1 MPEDWGIYVIFKI
14 FNMIGYILLAILMVG
29 AWTLLGIGVKK
40 DIDWALIV
48 GVIFGLLFTVPFLV
62 TSIEFGVKR
71 SDAVSF
77 MSNRDY
83 QQELI
88 YSINDNMSPQ
98 TISRIISSAANINES
113 IERNKAHCNSVM
125 WGFMYNKGIAEVEP
139 IEIPKVKCQIT
150 IENDED

>member
-1 MPEDWGIYVIFKI
+1 
-14 FNMIGYILLAILMVG
+14 MIGYVLLAILMVG
-29 AWTLLGIGVKK
+29 AWTLFGFGVKR
-40 DIDWALIV
+40 DTDWQLTV
-48 GVIFGLLFTVPFLV
+48 GIIFGLISTVVFLAS
-62 TSIEFGVKR
+62 SIEFGMKR

-77 MSNRDY
+77 ENDRDY

-98 TISRIISSAANINES
+98 TISRIVSSAVYTNER

-139 IEIPKVKCQIT
+139 IEIPKLKYQIVV
-150 IENDED
+150 EK

>member
-1 MPEDWGIYVIFKI
+1 
-14 FNMIGYILLAILMVG
+14 MIGYILLAILMVG

-40 DIDWALIV
+40 DMDWALIV
-48 GVIFGLLFTVPFLV
+48 GVIFGLLFTVPFLLV
-62 TSIEFGVKR
+62 TSIEFGAKR

-98 TISRIISSAANINES
+98 TISRIISSATYINEK
-113 IERNKAHCNSVM
+113 IEENKSHCNSVM

-139 IEIPKVKCQIT
+139 IEIPKLKYQIV
-150 IENDED
+150 IEE

>member
-1 MPEDWGIYVIFKI
+1 
-14 FNMIGYILLAILMVG
+14 MIGYVLLAILMVG
-29 AWTLLGIGVKK
+29 SWALFEIGLKK
-40 DIDWALIV
+40 DVDWAGVI
-48 GVIFGLLFTVPFLV
+48 GVIFGLLFTVPFLMA
-62 TSIEFGVKR
+62 SIEFGVKR
-71 SDAVSF
+71 SDVVSF
-77 MSNRDY
+77 MSDRDY

-98 TISRIISSAANINES
+98 TISRIISSAANINER

-139 IEIPKVKCQIT
+139 IEIPKLKYQIT

>member
-1 MPEDWGIYVIFKI
+1 
-14 FNMIGYILLAILMVG
+14 MIGYILLAILMAE
-29 AWTLLGIGVKK
+29 AWTLFGFGVKR
-40 DIDWALIV
+40 DTDWQLIV
-48 GVIFGLLFTVPFLV
+48 GIIFGLISTVVFLV
-62 TSIEFGVKR
+62 SSIEFGMKR

-77 MSNRDY
+77 ENDRDY

-98 TISRIISSAANINES
+98 TISRIVSSAAYTNER

-139 IEIPKVKCQIT
+139 IEIPKLKYQIT
-150 IENDED
+150 IENDEG

>member
-14 FNMIGYILLAILMVG
+14 FNMIGYVLLAILMVG
-29 AWTLLGIGVKK
+29 AWTLFGFGVKR
-40 DIDWALIV
+40 DTDWQLAV
-48 GVIFGLLFTVPFLV
+48 GIIFGLISTVVFLAS
-62 TSIEFGVKR
+62 SIEFGMKR

-77 MSNRDY
+77 ENDRDY

-98 TISRIISSAANINES
+98 TISRIVSSAVYTNER

-139 IEIPKVKCQIT
+139 IEIPKLKYQIVV
-150 IENDED
+150 EK

>member
-1 MPEDWGIYVIFKI
+1 MPEDWIIYVIFKI

-40 DIDWALIV
+40 DMDWAFIV
-48 GVIFGLLFTVPFLV
+48 GVIFGLLFTVPFSV
-62 TSIEFGVKR
+62 ISIEFGEKR

-98 TISRIISSAANINES
+98 TISKIVASATYINER
-113 IERNKAHCNSVM
+113 IERNQQHCDSKM
-125 WGFMYNKGIAEVEP
+125 WGFMYNKGIAGVEP
-139 IEIPKVKCQIT
+139 IEIPKLKYQIVV
-150 IENDED
+150 EE

>member
-1 MPEDWGIYVIFKI
+1 
-14 FNMIGYILLAILMVG
+14 MIGYILLAILTVG
-29 AWTLLGIGVKK
+29 AWTLFGIGLKK
-40 DIDWALIV
+40 DMEGAVIV

-71 SDAVSF
+71 SDAVLF
-77 MSNRDY
+77 ANNRDY

-98 TISRIISSAANINES
+98 TISRIISSAANINEK

-125 WGFMYNKGIAEVEP
+125 WGFMYNEGIAEVEP
-139 IEIPKVKCQIT
+139 IEIPKLKYQI
-150 IENDED
+150 IVEE

>member
-1 MPEDWGIYVIFKI
+1 
-14 FNMIGYILLAILMVG
+14 MIGYILLAILMAGV
-29 AWTLLGIGVKK
+29 WTLLGIGVKK
-40 DIDWALIV
+40 DIDWAVII
-48 GVIFGLLFTVPFLV
+48 GVIFGVLSTVVFLV
-62 TSIEFGVKR
+62 TSIELGTKN

-77 MSNRDY
+77 ENDRNY

-98 TISRIISSAANINES
+98 TISRIVSSATYTNER

-139 IEIPKVKCQIT
+139 IEIPKLKYQIV
-150 IENDED
+150 IEE

>member
-1 MPEDWGIYVIFKI
+1 
-14 FNMIGYILLAILMVG
+14 MIGYILLAILMAG
-29 AWTLLGIGVKK
+29 AWTLFGFGVKR
-40 DIDWALIV
+40 DTDWQLAV
-48 GVIFGLLFTVPFLV
+48 GIIFGLISTVVFLAS
-62 TSIEFGVKR
+62 SIEFGMKR

-77 MSNRDY
+77 ENDRDY

-98 TISRIISSAANINES
+98 TISRIVSSAVYTNER

-139 IEIPKVKCQIT
+139 IEIPKLKYQIVV
-150 IENDED
+150 EK